1 MEVCMGTTRL
11 GIYPKYSLLAVFVLA
26 SFLASATAMAAEGA
40 SFPRIAPVGD
50 QALAFQGGYILP
62 NEKLVGTVM
71 GARELKSYFSTG
83 DTVYIRFVRNLDVRP
98 GDWVTAYRLT
108 KPVFHP
114 VTNAYIGRV
123 VQILGI
129 LEVTSDPKDRVAEAR
144 LIQPLDSLE
153 PGTPVMLYVP
163 PAEVPDHG
171 TSGEPVT
178 GAIVE
183 FKVPGQ
189 LTAQGEIVYIDLGAQ
204 DGIEAGDRLKVVRS
218 GNRESLKTF
227 FPDYALAE
235 LKVLSVQ
242 DRTATTKVVK
252 SLNALRR
259 GDFVTRVPSRSASL
273 GEERVEDPLSMLP
286 KSDPKKQDDAETSD
300 PVEQDTVKMEDTGKS
315 ELKPVYFAY
324 DRWAFS
330 EDDLIEAAEF
340 LRAHPAAKLRI
351 EGYADERGTREYNFI
366 LGEKRA
372 RAIHKYLEARGFQNP
387 ITVTSYGKERPVCNE
402 NGEECHSK
410 NRRAQFI
417 VDVD

>member
-1 MEVCMGTTRL
+1 MGTTRL
-11 GIYPKYSLLAVFVLA
+11 GITQKHPLSAAVFVLA
-26 SFLASATAMAAEGA
+26 SLLSSTIAMATERTNL
-40 SFPRIAPVGD
+40 PHIPPVGD

-62 NEKLVGTVM
+62 NEKLAGTVI
-71 GARELKSYFSTG
+71 GAREVKSYFSTG
-83 DTVYIRFVRNLDVRP
+83 DTLYIRFVRNLDVRS

-114 VTNAYIGRV
+114 VTKAYLGRV
-123 VQILGI
+123 VRMLGI
-129 LEVTSDPKDRVAEAR
+129 LEVTSEPKDRVAEAR

-153 PGTPVMLYVP
+153 PGDPVMLYVP
-163 PAEVPDHG
+163 PAQVPDHG
-171 TSGEPVT
+171 VSGEPVT
-178 GAIVE
+178 GTIVE

-204 DGIEAGDRLKVVRS
+204 DGIEAGDRLKVVRA
-218 GNRESLKTF
+218 GARESLRTF
-227 FPDYALAE
+227 LPDYALAE
-235 LKVLSVQ
+235 LKVLSVR

-259 GDFVTRVPSRSASL
+259 GDFVTRVPSRTASL

-286 KSDPKKQDDAETSD
+286 KADPRENQDLSE
-300 PVEQDTVKMEDTGKS
+300 EDVPKTPETGKT
-315 ELKPVYFAY
+315 ELKPIYFPY
-324 DRWAFS
+324 DRWSFS
-330 EDDLIEAAEF
+330 EADLIEAAEF

-372 RAIHKYLEARGFQNP
+372 RAIHQYFEAQGFQNSMS
-387 ITVTSYGKERPVCNE
+387 VTSYGKERPVCNE
-402 NGEECHSK
+402 SGESCHSR
-410 NRRAQFI
+410 NRRAQFV